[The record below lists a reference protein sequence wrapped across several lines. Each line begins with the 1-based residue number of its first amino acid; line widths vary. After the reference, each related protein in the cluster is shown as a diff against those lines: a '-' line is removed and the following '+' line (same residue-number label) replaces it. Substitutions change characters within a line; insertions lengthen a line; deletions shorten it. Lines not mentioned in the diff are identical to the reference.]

1 MRPKRLVSHLVKFT
15 LPIIAV
21 GIIGCGPAEE
31 PPEPLTADETD
42 PARFAEFYPFQYET
56 FMRTKEME
64 ETKYG
69 GSYNYSYVERLPHL
83 ERIFGSIGY
92 GLDYNRARGHYWAM
106 SDMLSIKRSPKFVSC
121 FTCKSADVP
130 QLIAELGD
138 AYYTTLMDEFLD
150 IGAEIEAHN
159 ENPYLGVKHA
169 SISCSDC
176 HHPETMDLRITR
188 PALKEALERRG
199 TPVET
204 LSRNDM
210 RSVVCAQCHVEYY
223 FHPDP
228 NNRKLIFPWDE
239 GFDPADMERYFDY
252 RFTDMEQFAETGF
265 YDYRHP
271 QADVPLRIIQHPEF
285 EMFQG
290 GTHQVNNVS
299 CADCHMP
306 VVRID
311 GRNEI
316 SHHITS
322 PLKYISETCQ
332 QCHNQTAEW
341 LENRVYAAQERTLRM
356 RGRAEQAM
364 LAALDALEAANNR
377 PETDRTLLSEAQQAY
392 TSAHL
397 RWQYVKAENSVGW
410 HNPQKALET
419 LGEAVDYAHRA
430 REKAQRAMGGRTIGQ
445 AGEVTGR

>member
-1 MRPKRLVSHLVKFT
+1 MNVFRIAAFT
-15 LPIIAV
+15 LPLLILIIA
-21 GIIGCGPAEE
+21 GIPGCEPAEE
-31 PPEPLTADETD
+31 PPEPLTEVETD
-42 PARFAEFYPFQYET
+42 PSRFGEFYSFQYET

-69 GSYNYSYVERLPHL
+69 GSYNYSYVERFPKL
-83 ERIFGSIGY
+83 ERIFGGTGY
-92 GLDYNRARGHYWAM
+92 GYDYNRARGHYFAM
-106 SDMLSIKRSPKFVSC
+106 KDMLSIGRQPKYVTC
-121 FTCKSADVP
+121 FTCKSADAP
-130 QLIAELGD
+130 RLMEEMGD
-138 AYYTTLMDEFLD
+138 AYYTTLMEDFID
-150 IGAEIEAHN
+150 IDAEIERHDDH
-159 ENPYLGVKHA
+159 PYMDVKHA

-199 TPVET
+199 TPVAE
-204 LSRNDM
+204 LNRNDM
-210 RSVVCAQCHVEYY
+210 RSMVCAQCHVEYY

-228 NNRKLIFPWDE
+228 DSRKLIFPWDE
-239 GFDPADMERYFDY
+239 GFDPADMERYWDY

-271 QADVPLRIIQHPEF
+271 HVDVPLRIVQHPEF

-290 GTHQVNNVS
+290 GTHQVNDVS

-306 VVRID
+306 VVEVD
-311 GRNEI
+311 GRREI

-322 PLKYISETCQ
+322 PLKYIEETCQ
-332 QCHNQTAEW
+332 QCHNQTADW

-356 RGRAEQAM
+356 RSRAEDVM
-364 LAALDALEAANNR
+364 LAALDVLEAAKNTR
-377 PETDRTLLSEAQQAY
+377 GVDRDLLFEAHRAY

-397 RWQYVKAENSVGW
+397 RWQYVKAENSIGW

-419 LGEAVDYAHRA
+419 LGESIDYAHRA
-430 REKAQRAMGGRTIGQ
+430 REKAQRAMDGRIFGLAEED
-445 AGEVTGR
+445 AGR